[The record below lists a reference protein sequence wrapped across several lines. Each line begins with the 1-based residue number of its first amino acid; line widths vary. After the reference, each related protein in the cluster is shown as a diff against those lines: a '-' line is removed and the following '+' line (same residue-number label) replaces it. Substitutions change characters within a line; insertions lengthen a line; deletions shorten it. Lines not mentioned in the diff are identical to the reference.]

1 MTPEKIADA
10 AETFPSPIEDL
21 PSPRFA
27 VLIGGK
33 SKRQDISAKRAR
45 AIADSLTAVQRATGG
60 SLMVTLSRRT
70 SAAARLQFQTYL
82 APHCAI
88 FFEGEG
94 VNPYFAMLGVADH
107 IFVTEDSVNM
117 ATEAAATAK
126 PIHIL
131 AVDGNAGK
139 LARFHQSLAR
149 RGCARPFNGR
159 LETWSYPP
167 LLETDR
173 AAAAVLTA
181 WAARAKAR

>member
-1 MTPEKIADA
+1 
-10 AETFPSPIEDL
+10 
-21 PSPRFA
+21 
-27 VLIGGK
+27 
-33 SKRQDISAKRAR
+33 
-45 AIADSLTAVQRATGG
+45 
-60 SLMVTLSRRT
+60 
-70 SAAARLQFQTYL
+70 LQFQTYL

-126 PIHIL
+126 PIHVL

-149 RGCARPFNGR
+149 RGCARPFIGR